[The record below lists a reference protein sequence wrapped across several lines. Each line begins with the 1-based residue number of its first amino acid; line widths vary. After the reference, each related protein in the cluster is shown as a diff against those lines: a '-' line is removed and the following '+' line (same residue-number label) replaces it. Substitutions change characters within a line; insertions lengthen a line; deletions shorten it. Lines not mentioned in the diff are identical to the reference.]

1 MDTAPRFGGF
11 TLRTDCNACGQPV
24 PLNGPA
30 EHAHCDSCQ
39 KELALPSRLWS
50 AVLEELAEAHDQL
63 ADGAGK
69 AGTRDVSGFQLH
81 YSYRR
86 ATPRCEKCQQ
96 PFATDRL
103 APGSAR
109 DFCCV
114 HCGDGASTA
123 PVPPWLRT
131 LVPTATQIYS
141 VDRGLAQ
148 AEGAGPAP
156 AVADAP
162 RPVVM
167 ACPQCGG
174 SLRLTSEAAR
184 LLPCQF
190 CKTDVY
196 LPDELW
202 RRLHP
207 ARIARE
213 WYVRFDGKTRAQLDA
228 EAAAQSKAARAERD
242 ARERAERAERDAA
255 AAFTRAHEES
265 LAAERLDVE
274 ITALIRRGY
283 AACAV
288 LWAVMGT
295 TAAWAWLAPQLEGVT
310 HEVALEIGLPL
321 VGVSLVVLFV
331 TLFIASRPVKVRT
344 KYDGTMMMFIV
355 WFFVIFG
362 LTMPV
367 FGSVMCLV
375 VAIKRFTGTL
385 GGSTIR
391 SGGSVTHYKSIK
403 MLRGETY
410 PLGVAYLALALL
422 WPAII
427 FGLSQTHADGPTKD
441 DPPAQQRRSGAA
453 HPELR

>member
-1 MDTAPRFGGF
+1 MNTSARYGGF

-39 KELALPSRLWS
+39 KELPLPNRLWS
-50 AVLEELAEAHDQL
+50 AVLEELDEAHDRL
-63 ADGAGK
+63 ADGSGK
-69 AGTRDVSGFQLH
+69 AGTRDVSGFSLH

-86 ATPRCEKCQQ
+86 TIPRCEKCQQ

-123 PVPPWLRT
+123 PAPAWLRA

-174 SLRLTSEAAR
+174 SLKLTSEAAR

-213 WYVRFDGKTRAQLDA
+213 WYVRFDGKTRAQLDE
-228 EAAAQSKAARAERD
+228 EAKAKS
-242 ARERAERAERDAA
+242 RAERAERDAA
-255 AAFTRAHEES
+255 AAFTRAHEQS
-265 LAAERLDVE
+265 LAAEKLDVE
-274 ITALIRRGY
+274 IAALVRRGY

-295 TAAWAWLAPQLEGVT
+295 TAAWMWLAPQLEGVT
-310 HEVALEIGLPL
+310 REVALEVGLPL
-321 VGVSLVVLFV
+321 VGVSLVVLVV
-331 TLFIASRPVKVRT
+331 TLFLASRPVKVRT

-355 WFFVIFG
+355 WFFVVFG

-367 FGSVMCLV
+367 AGSAICFV
-375 VAIKRFTGTL
+375 VAIKRFVGTL

-391 SGGSVTHYKSIK
+391 SNGHSTSYEPIK

-427 FGLSQTHADGPTKD
+427 FGLTQTPAASPSNE
-441 DPPAQQRRSGAA
+441 PPAQQRRSGAA